1 MLLLRERL
9 FCNKSHLFP
18 YTIIAS
24 SITLK
29 QLVMKTLILLV
40 AGISLSALSDNTQAF
55 EQQLLEAEAYCR
67 QLTPEANRVAA
78 QYQLTATE
86 ILPIVYPECARYS
99 ALSNRAEATVLEYYY
114 IEGGTAAADFSV
126 GHFQM
131 KPGFAEALEQR
142 LLAEDKLTSYRAQ
155 FSYATTD
162 VPTVREERLNR
173 LLDQTWQ
180 LHYLCLFY
188 KIMLLDHGDRLTTS
202 QERTA
207 FFAAAYNYGF
217 TREPAE
223 IGTWR
228 NTTAFPNGKGEAG
241 NYNYADL
248 AVTLNQKMR
257 NDEGR

>member
-1 MLLLRERL
+1 
-9 FCNKSHLFP
+9 
-18 YTIIAS
+18 
-24 SITLK
+24 
-29 QLVMKTLILLV
+29 MKTLILLV
-40 AGISLSALSDNTQAF
+40 AGISLSALSYNTQTF

-67 QLTPEANRVAA
+67 QLTPEADRVAA

-99 ALSNRAEATVLEYYY
+99 ALSNKAEATVLEYYY

-142 LLAEDKLTSYRAQ
+142 LLTEEKLSSFRAQ
-155 FSYATTD
+155 FSYT
-162 VPTVREERLNR
+162 PTEVKAVREERLNR

-188 KIMLLDHGDRLTTS
+188 KIMLLDHGDRLTDA

-207 FFAAAYNYGF
+207 FFCCGLQLRLYPRTVSHRHVAQHHRFSERQRRGWQLQLC
-217 TREPAE
+217 RSGSSVEPKNAQ
-223 IGTWR
+223 R
-228 NTTAFPNGKGEAG
+228 
-241 NYNYADL
+241 
-248 AVTLNQKMR
+248 
-257 NDEGR
+257 